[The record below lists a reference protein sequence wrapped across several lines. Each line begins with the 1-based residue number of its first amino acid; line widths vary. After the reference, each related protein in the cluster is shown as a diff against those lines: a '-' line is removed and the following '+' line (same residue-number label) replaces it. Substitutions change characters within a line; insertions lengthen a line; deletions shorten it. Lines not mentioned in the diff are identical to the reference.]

1 MTKKTKKT
9 KKIKMLKKY
18 TSLKETKKIY
28 KKVNNKKINKYKK
41 ICNDNSFFIGN
52 WCVNQNIRKYL
63 IDNNKNNEIV
73 SPEKIYEIRD
83 DFLKNNINSIF
94 RYIKQYT
101 KNNKISKN
109 IKIFPTG
116 SSKIT
121 SDKDVQIT
129 LNLYYKFTLTDLKNI
144 TNSIIKIR
152 KDNQKNFFDN
162 NKKKIFDT
170 YFDINYYMPSLFYFL
185 NIPVSKTNFINN
197 VKQFCYIKKTSNNPF
212 KASVV
217 LKPNFDQPMR
227 FLNQDC
233 RNILKNYN
241 MNLKHCYERY
251 KNKPAEG
258 LANIINNIH
267 SNKPFNINSYLFDI
281 TSINNIC
288 AEMYMSICTT
298 IYVVWYM
305 QMNNSE
311 IMSPQFEKDLKYL
324 AIPTVIENQIHYV
337 ETKKEK
343 YLLRKQH
350 ALKNADKALL
360 TAILKSL
367 VINKSD
373 KYSKSKI
380 NILKKL
386 LKEIH

>member
-1 MTKKTKKT
+1 MSKKTI
-9 KKIKMLKKY
+9 KINKLKKY
-18 TSLKETKKIY
+18 TSLNETKKIY
-28 KKVNNKKINKYKK
+28 SKVNKKKINKYKK
-41 ICNDNSFFIGN
+41 YCNDNSNLIGN
-52 WCVNQNIRKYL
+52 WCTNQKLREYL
-63 IDNNKNNEIV
+63 VDNNKNNDIV
-73 SPEKIYEIRD
+73 SPEKIYKIRD

-94 RYIKQYT
+94 KYIKQYT
-101 KNNKISKN
+101 KNNKINNN

-152 KDNQKNFFDN
+152 KDNQKNFFDK
-162 NKKKIFDT
+162 NKKKLFDT

-185 NIPVSKTNFINN
+185 NIPVSKTNFSNN

-212 KASVV
+212 KASLV
-217 LKPNFDQPMR
+217 LKPNFDQPLG
-227 FLNQDC
+227 FLSLDC

-241 MNLKHCYERY
+241 MNLKHCYEKY
-251 KNKPAEG
+251 KNKPAVA
-258 LANIINNIH
+258 LAEIINKIH
-267 SNKPFNINSYLFDI
+267 SNESFNINSYLFDI

-324 AIPTVIENQIHYV
+324 AIPAVIENQIHYI

-343 YLLRKQH
+343 YMLRKDH
-350 ALKNADKALL
+350 ALKNADKPLL
-360 TAILKSL
+360 ITILKSL
-367 VINKSD
+367 VSIKSN

-380 NILKKL
+380 NILKKF
-386 LKEIH
+386 LKQIN